1 MNYKVL
7 AISVVASGI
16 IFGYILLESKK
27 LEDAADAHGK
37 EVAELAV
44 PER

>member
-27 LEDAADAHGK
+27 LENAAEAHG
-37 EVAELAV
+37 EAAAELSA
-44 PER
+44 P